1 MRFRQTLDELRTLL
15 DLPVEEAAKPAAAWK
30 KIKAQATDDLNS
42 AGLDGNKS
50 FKTFGAAMNAI
61 TAALDKNGIELD
73 DVPSA
78 DLFKGDS
85 GRRTMRLAW
94 SNPDDAFSPESIGN
108 SMLSIQWSKHQ
119 SGNYEVTAYLS

>member
-1 MRFRQTLDELRTLL
+1 MSLREDIEELKNLL
-15 DLPVEEAAKPAAAWK
+15 GEAKPAAVWN
-30 KIKAQATDDLNS
+30 KARAKTNDSLNS

-50 FKTFGAAMNAI
+50 FRTFGAAMNAI
-61 TAALDKNGIELD
+61 TAALDKNGLELD

-85 GRRTMRLAW
+85 GRRTLRVAW
-94 SNPDDAFSPESIGN
+94 SNPDDVMSPESIEN
-108 SMLSIQWSKHQ
+108 TMISIQWSKHQ